1 MHLDLEEDVSGTT
14 VASKTVYLFTLLQSC
29 VYTVV

>member
-14 VASKTVYLFTLLQSC
+14 VASKTVYLFTLL
-29 VYTVV
+29 